1 MIEAIFEALGTILA
15 VAPIVAMVGAFA
27 VIPACLW
34 PDDASFLVLGEIVI
48 VIALCHLTGLNTGGM
63 VLAAPLYVLL
73 VALPINHLLSD
84 LVNHFTPSSSHSEE
98 KRQQARA
105 KIRQALADI
114 RRHETEDEG
123 YWGDSDLHWLD
134 MALTEAEEAAPAST
148 LRLYLPGVV
157 QLIASVCL
165 ATSLLAAVIEG
176 AARWAGSEAHLTW
189 WIILPLAVGLLLLIV
204 PFTIWYVS
212 RPRNEEEEK

>member
-1 MIEAIFEALGTILA
+1 VIEAIFEALGTILA

-84 LVNHFTPSSSHSEE
+84 LVNHFTPSSPHSEE

-123 YWGDSDLHWLD
+123 YWGDSDLYWLD

-148 LRLYLPGVV
+148 LRLYLPGLV

-165 ATSLLAAVIEG
+165 ATSLFAAVIEG
-176 AARWAGSEAHLTW
+176 AVWWAGGEAHLTW

>member
-1 MIEAIFEALGTILA
+1 M
-15 VAPIVAMVGAFA
+15 
-27 VIPACLW
+27 
-34 PDDASFLVLGEIVI
+34 
-48 VIALCHLTGLNTGGM
+48 NTGGI
-63 VLAAPLYVLL
+63 LAAPLYVLL

-84 LVNHFTPSSSHSEE
+84 LVNHFTPSSPHSEE

-123 YWGDSDLHWLD
+123 YWGDSDLYWLD

-165 ATSLLAAVIEG
+165 ATSLFAAVIEG
-176 AARWAGSEAHLTW
+176 AVCGQGGR
-189 WIILPLAVGLLLLIV
+189 LI
-204 PFTIWYVS
+204 
-212 RPRNEEEEK
+212 

>member
-1 MIEAIFEALGTILA
+1 MIEAIFQGLQTIWA
-15 VAPIVAMVGAFA
+15 VAFIVIIVLVFA

-34 PDDASFLVLGEIVI
+34 PDDPKFFMIGEIVTI
-48 VIALCHLTGLNTGGM
+48 IALCNLIGMNTGGI
-63 VLAAPLYVLL
+63 LAALLYVLV
-73 VALPINHLLSD
+73 VALPINILLSD
-84 LVNHFTPSSSHSEE
+84 LFNHLTPSSPHSEE
-98 KRQQARA
+98 KMQQARA

-114 RRHETEDEG
+114 RRHETEDDG

-165 ATSLLAAVIEG
+165 ATSLFAAVIEG
-176 AARWAGSEAHLTW
+176 AVWWAGGEAHLTW